1 MRIVAAVLVAMV
13 VAVVGGAVP
22 ARAEALTVRQQEW
35 WIDALQVTR
44 AHQYAQGEG
53 VTVAVLDTGVDSAQ
67 VDLKGALLP
76 GTGTNGVQSGKGWE
90 DPDGHGTQ
98 MATVIAGRGGDGNHM
113 LGIAPKAKLLPVAI
127 PIGKRAA
134 ADGKTVGDL
143 AEPIRYAADHGAR
156 IISLSFTLDRD
167 EPQEDERAAIAYA
180 RQKGAVLVA
189 AGGNRPQGDDRVP
202 LPARY
207 DGVLTVSGTT
217 KSSGFWDGSIAD
229 PKVAIA
235 APAEDI
241 IGAAPK
247 AQYSSGFAVG
257 SGTSGA
263 TAITAGVLA
272 LIWSKFPQL
281 TPDEAVDRLLRTAK
295 DAGPPGRDDQFG
307 AGIVDPLAALTADVP
322 AANAGLDALPPG
334 HRTTSNRPWMI
345 PAVAAGLALVLFGV
359 AVPLLRKQRRA
370 R

>member
-1 MRIVAAVLVAMV
+1 MRFLAALLVAMV
-13 VAVVGGAVP
+13 VAAVGGAVP
-22 ARAEALTVRQQEW
+22 AEAEALTVRQQEW
-35 WIDALQVTR
+35 WIDALQVTK
-44 AHQYAQGEG
+44 AHQQAQGEG
-53 VTVAVLDTGVDSAQ
+53 VTVAVLDTGVDSTQ
-67 VDLKGALLP
+67 PDLKGALLP
-76 GTGTNGVQSGKGWE
+76 GAGTNGVQSSKGWE

-98 MATVIAGRGGDGNHM
+98 MATVIAGRGGEGNHM

-134 ADGKTVGDL
+134 AGGRTEGDL

-217 KSSGFWDGSIAD
+217 RTGAFWDGSIAD
-229 PKVAIA
+229 PTVDIA

-281 TPDEAVDRLLRTAK
+281 TADEAVDRLLRTAK
-295 DAGPPGRDDQFG
+295 DAGAAGRDDQFG
-307 AGIVDPLAALTADVP
+307 AGIIDPLAALTANVPPANAALAAQPRHEQTRQRPWLIP
-322 AANAGLDALPPG
+322 AAAG
-334 HRTTSNRPWMI
+334 
-345 PAVAAGLALVLFGV
+345 GLALVLFGV
-359 AVPLLRKQRRA
+359 AVPLLRKKRRA
-370 R
+370 A